1 MRAKLSGVVSGL
13 VRGLSLLAGLHL
25 AVMPMTAQADVAST
39 MARAFDEMG
48 AAANVTGP
56 SAYQGQSAG
65 YYSLGNVWV
74 RMPQKTTAVANLQLP
89 SARAGCGGIDLFS
102 GSFSFINSGEM
113 VAFMKAVANNAAGF
127 AFKIAIDTICPECG
141 QVMESMRQAAQ
152 LMNNFNMNSCEA
164 AQGLVGAIWPQSD
177 LADKAFCESIGNAS
191 GLFTDYAAA
200 KHGCGSKGERS
211 STVAAADP
219 LTQDVNPALPRNF
232 TWEILKKTDYFK
244 SGGSYDYQM
253 MEYVMSLVGTI
264 IYQPPSDGSQGRY
277 SPVLGDSSGRLATAL
292 LDGAGS
298 PAVQYFKCDEHD
310 KCLNPTLTPLSLLK
324 EHALRARVR
333 GMIDTMADK
342 ARTSTPLTPS
352 EKALLQV
359 ATIPLYKVLVVQAA
373 YGRGLNI
380 DDRDTLAEITAID
393 LLFAQLD
400 HFFSVISRSQANF
413 IASDEAKLKAWTEL
427 IGRSQT
433 ALANRQREVHSK
445 VSVVMEII
453 QRTAFL
459 ESMLAAQMAA
469 PMAASIDWSRSISVS
484 RL

>member
-1 MRAKLSGVVSGL
+1 MLRQAKAVLYRVAYGPT
-13 VRGLSLLAGLHL
+13 LLAGLHL
-25 AVMPMTAQADVAST
+25 AVLPVSVQADVASS
-39 MARAFDEMG
+39 MAQAFDDMG

-56 SAYQGQSAG
+56 SAFQGQSAG

-74 RMPQKTTAVANLQLP
+74 RMPQKTTNIANLQLP

-102 GSFSFINSGEM
+102 GSFSFVNGGEI
-113 VAFMKAVANNAAGF
+113 VALMKAVANNAAGF
-127 AFKIAIDTICPECG
+127 AFKIAIDTVCPECG
-141 QVMESMRQAAQ
+141 HVLESMRQAAQ
-152 LMNNFNMNSCEA
+152 LMNNFNISSCEA
-164 AQGLVGAIWPQSD
+164 AQGLVGAVWPQSD
-177 LADKAFCESIGNAS
+177 LADKAFCESIGNSS

-200 KHGCGSKGERS
+200 KHGCGSKGQRS
-211 STVAAADP
+211 ATVAAADP

-244 SGGSYDYQM
+244 AGGSHDYQM

-264 IYQPPSDGSQGRY
+264 IYQPPSDASPGKY

-292 LDGAGS
+292 LDGSGS
-298 PAVQYFKCDEHD
+298 PPVQYYKCDEHD
-310 KCLNPTLTPLSLLK
+310 KCLNPTLTQLNLAAAD
-324 EHALRARVR
+324 ALRAKVR
-333 GMIDTMADK
+333 GMIDTMATK
-342 ARTSTPLTPS
+342 VRGSAPLTES

-380 DDRDTLAEITAID
+380 DDRDTLAEVTAID

-400 HFFSVISRSQANF
+400 HFFSIISRSQANF
-413 IASDEAKLKAWTEL
+413 IASDEAKLQAWAEL
-427 IGRSQT
+427 IGRSQA

-445 VSVVMEII
+445 VSVVMQII

-469 PMAASIDWSRSISVS
+469 PMAASIDWSRSISAS

>member
-1 MRAKLSGVVSGL
+1 MRTGRRPVVAIA
-13 VRGLSLLAGLHL
+13 RRFALLACAHL
-25 AVMPMTAQADVAST
+25 ALLPTGTQADVASS
-39 MARAFDEMG
+39 MAQAFEEMG

-56 SAYQGQSAG
+56 SAFQGQSAG

-74 RMPQKTTAVANLQLP
+74 RMPQKTTTVANLQLP
-89 SARAGCGGIDLFS
+89 NARAGCGGIDLFT
-102 GSFSFINSGEM
+102 GSFSFVNSGEI
-113 VAFMKAVANNAAGF
+113 VALMKAVANNAAGF

-141 QVMESMRQAAQ
+141 HVLESMRQAAQ
-152 LMNNFNMNSCEA
+152 LMNNFNINSCEA
-164 AQGLVGAIWPQSD
+164 AQGLVGAVWPQSD
-177 LADKAFCESIGNAS
+177 LADKAFCESIGNSS

-200 KHGCGSKGERS
+200 KHGCGSKGERAA
-211 STVAAADP
+211 TVAAADP
-219 LTQDVNPALPRNF
+219 LTSDVNPALPRNF

-244 SGGSYDYQM
+244 TGGTYDYQM

-264 IYQPPSDGSQGRY
+264 IYQPPGDASPGAY
-277 SPVLGDSSGRLATAL
+277 SPVLGDASGRLATAL
-292 LDGAGS
+292 LDGAGA
-298 PAVQYFKCDEHD
+298 PAVQYYKCDEHE
-310 KCLNPTLTPLSLLK
+310 KCLNPTLTALSLQPQ
-324 EHALRARVR
+324 EALRAKVR
-333 GMIDTMADK
+333 AMIDAMAAK
-342 ARTSTPLTPS
+342 ARSSTPLTEA
-352 EKALLQV
+352 EKGLLQV

-400 HFFSVISRSQANF
+400 HFFSIISRSKANF
-413 IASDEAKLKAWTEL
+413 IASDEAKLEAWTEL
-427 IGRSQT
+427 IGRSQA

-469 PMAASIDWSRSISVS
+469 PMAASLDWSRSISAS